1 MKEVIYAMAY
11 STEKEIQKANNKRAK
26 LYEKYNSVQVYPN
39 GLNEVRIV
47 ATNKIKQYYEK
58 IKSND

>member
-1 MKEVIYAMAY
+1 MKEVIYTMAY

-39 GLNEVRIV
+39 GLNEVKIV
-47 ATNKIKQYYEK
+47 ATNKIK
-58 IKSND
+58 